1 MSEQDTILAEQAR
14 IDLYNEA
21 SLKTGPK
28 AAPGAEPLRFTL
40 GSSKSIKV
48 VAQGDSWFDYLP
60 GWDVIKSLS
69 RKGYA
74 IKNFGTGGDTLENM
88 LYGNGYDRDWDRD
101 RPEHD
106 QVTDWVSKVKPKF
119 FLFSGGG
126 NDIAGPELAA
136 FLNHADAHLGGGD
149 LREDYL
155 DFMMNSVFYG
165 YYKYMVETITAAHS
179 SVHILVHGY
188 GRPLITGLGVVNVI
202 GGWHFIGPWLRPALT
217 SKGIVDPAAQFRVV
231 ATIIEKLNVMLE
243 KVAGEHPG
251 RVHYVNLLNDIRPRH
266 WINELHLTKEG
277 YEIVGAKFDSVMQ
290 GLMSDSEK
298 SMLTDAKTDLDKFLA
313 GQDHQA
319 MEAAGLK

>member
-1 MSEQDTILAEQAR
+1 MSEQETILAEQAL
-14 IDLYNEA
+14 IDLYSEA
-21 SLKTGPK
+21 SLKSGPMV
-28 AAPGAEPLRFTL
+28 AGGAEPLRFTL
-40 GSSKSIKV
+40 GSTKAIKV

-88 LYGNGYDRDWDRD
+88 LFGNQYDRDWDRD

-106 QVTDWVSKVKPKF
+106 QVRSWVSDVKPRF

-136 FLNHADAHLGGGD
+136 FLNHADSNIGGGD

-155 DFMMNSVFYG
+155 QFMMNTVFYG
-165 YYKYMVETITAAHS
+165 YYKYMVESITAAHGD
-179 SVHILVHGY
+179 VQILLHGY

-202 GGWHFIGPWLRPALT
+202 GWHFIGPWLRPALT
-217 SKGIVDPAAQFRVV
+217 SKGIVDPARQFRAV
-231 ATIIEKLNVMLE
+231 ASIIESLNAMLE
-243 KVAGEHPG
+243 RLAGEHPG
-251 RVHYVNLLNDIRPRH
+251 QVHYIKLLDDIKPRH

-277 YEIVGAKFDSVMQ
+277 YEIVGARFDAVMQ
-290 GLMSDSEK
+290 GLMTAAEK
-298 SMLTDAKTDLDKFLA
+298 TMLSDAKTDLDNFLA
-313 GQDHQA
+313 GQEQQA
-319 MEAAGLK
+319 MGPVGLE